1 MKDIKEYL
9 LEPYKNHSKKR
20 IYEWFIED
28 LQEYYNNDIPEDVM
42 ERIHN
47 GELFDYVLENLQTH
61 DVKKLQDKINKYF
74 GDKYKFE
81 FEPVLG
87 DEDEGK
93 EKNSKKSF
101 YIHGRTLAIERMY
114 EDEDLNNLVQFY
126 GYYIPKDHRP
136 MSSYLM
142 ISPLYAESATDLVY
156 KSCHGKLYHFTTKNN
171 EESILKNGLRCKKGT
186 YRDFPARIY
195 CYASSRGVG
204 PKAKAFAD
212 EVIDGFD
219 RKKYGASVLKI
230 DLNKIGK
237 NIDFYTDE
245 YMEEKEAVYTYTN
258 IPKECITKVDVKL

>member
-61 DVKKLQDKINKYF
+61 DVKKLQYKIKKYF

-101 YIHGRTLAIERMY
+101 YIHGRTLAIEQMY
-114 EDEDLNNLVQFY
+114 EDEDLNNLVKFY

-142 ISPLYAESATDLVY
+142 ISPLYAESANDLVY
-156 KSCHGKLYHFTTKNN
+156 KSCHGKLYHFTTKDH
-171 EESILKNGLRCKKGT
+171 EESILKNGLRCKEGT
-186 YRDFPARIY
+186 YRDFPKRIY

-204 PKAKAFAD
+204 PKAKAFIN
-212 EVIDGFD
+212 EVVNDFD
-219 RKKYGASVLKI
+219 RKDYGLTVLKI
-230 DLNKIGK
+230 DLNKVGK
-237 NIDFYTDE
+237 NIDFYTDD